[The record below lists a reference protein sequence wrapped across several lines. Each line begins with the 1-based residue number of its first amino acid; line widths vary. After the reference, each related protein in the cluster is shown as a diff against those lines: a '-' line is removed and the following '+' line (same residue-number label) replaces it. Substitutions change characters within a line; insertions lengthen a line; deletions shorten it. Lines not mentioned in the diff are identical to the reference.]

1 MWDRVMCYVNLVF
14 GVANLACA
22 WVMGVNGIPLFWVNG
37 LIGLVNIWAAY
48 WYASK
53 GQR

>member
-1 MWDRVMCYVNLVF
+1 MWDRVMLYVNVTF
-14 GVANLACA
+14 GVLNLGCA
-22 WVMGVNGIPLFWVNG
+22 AVMFNLGSPLFWVNG

-48 WYASK
+48 WYATK